1 MTNNELS
8 AARSTLRLVVVDD
21 HALFRR
27 GLVGLLEEM
36 PGFKVVGQA
45 GDGQQALPIIEQAQP
60 DIILLDLNMPVM
72 DGIATLRALKERKH
86 SARVMMLTISQGDS
100 DLLDAIHAGAD
111 GYLLKNTEPEDLR
124 RAIWRVAEGQ
134 GALSPEVTAPVL
146 RAISRY
152 SLDARTPLLSDR
164 ELEVLKCMADG
175 LTTQKMAG
183 QLFISENTV
192 KTHVRHIFEKL
203 EVSNRAEAVGKAM
216 HLGLVKRKEE

>member
-1 MTNNELS
+1 MTNIEPN
-8 AARSTLRLVVVDD
+8 AARKPLRLVVVDD

-36 PGFKVVGQA
+36 PGFQVVGQA
-45 GDGQQALPIIEQAQP
+45 GDGQQALAVIEQAGP
-60 DIILLDLNMPVM
+60 DVVLLDLNMPVM

-175 LTTQKMAG
+175 LTTQKMA
-183 QLFISENTV
+183 
-192 KTHVRHIFEKL
+192 
-203 EVSNRAEAVGKAM
+203 
-216 HLGLVKRKEE
+216 